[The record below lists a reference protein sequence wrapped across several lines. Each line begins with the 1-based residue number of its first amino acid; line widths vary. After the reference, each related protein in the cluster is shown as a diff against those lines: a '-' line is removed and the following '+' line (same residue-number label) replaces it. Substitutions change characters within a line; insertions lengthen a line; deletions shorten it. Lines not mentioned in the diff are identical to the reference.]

1 MKEIALEKNL
11 RIEELDTPEWQIIG
25 GEISQYNTQ
34 QAGEDHAKNLC
45 FVVKSSED
53 EIVGG
58 VIGTNYWDW
67 FSLEL
72 MWVREDLRGQ
82 GYGTQLLTLAE
93 EKARDRGA
101 KQVCLDTFSFQ
112 APEFYKKFGYEV
124 FGVLDHFP
132 NNHKRYYMTKN
143 L

>member
-1 MKEIALEKNL
+1 MENDL
-11 RIEELDTPEWQIIG
+11 RIEELDSPAWEIIG
-25 GEISQYNTQ
+25 GSINQYNKQ

-45 FVVKSSED
+45 FVIKNHED

-72 MWVREDLRGQ
+72 MWVREDLRGL
-82 GYGTQLLTLAE
+82 GYGTHLLNLAE
-93 EKARDRGA
+93 EKARERGA
-101 KQVCLDTFSFQ
+101 KQVFLDTFSFQ
-112 APEFYKKFGYEV
+112 APSFYEKFGYEV
-124 FGVLDHFP
+124 FGVLDNFP
-132 NNHKRYYMTKN
+132 DTHKRFFMTKK